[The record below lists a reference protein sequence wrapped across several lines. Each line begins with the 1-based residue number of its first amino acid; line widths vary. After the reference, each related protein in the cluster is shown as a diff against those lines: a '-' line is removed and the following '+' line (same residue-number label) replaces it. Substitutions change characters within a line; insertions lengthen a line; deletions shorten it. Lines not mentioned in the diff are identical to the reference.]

1 MRSYK
6 VHFLLVGPGALGC
19 LVGSIVSKG
28 IAGTEHHLTILDHN
42 QQRAGFLSEHGITYI
57 LGENSTKSAIPV
69 HFDPAAID
77 HVDVILLCV
86 KSYDVAASL
95 EFCGPLVT
103 EKTLVIFLQN
113 GISHLD
119 VPRSLETISAYGTT
133 TEGATLLSTGTVR
146 HAGHGVT
153 YLGFLEDVT
162 DHISALLKTTREIF
176 QRGGFETHLTE
187 QIVARLWT
195 KLYVNVGINA
205 LTAILRC
212 KNGELLTLPEA
223 GDRMQEAISETV
235 EIAKAQNIPVLDTPY
250 LTCQEVCRKTAE
262 NISSMLQDVQ
272 NCQRTEIEAIN
283 GAVVNLG
290 LRFNIPTP
298 ANNLLCQQIK
308 EIEAGYNR

>member
-1 MRSYK
+1 M
-6 VHFLLVGPGALGC
+6 HFLLVGPGALGC

-28 IAGTEHHLTILDHN
+28 IAGTEHRLTVLDHN
-42 QQRAGFLSEHGITYI
+42 EQRAGFLSKHGITYI
-57 LGENSTKSAIPV
+57 LGDNSTKSAISAYSS
-69 HFDPAAID
+69 PAAVGQ
-77 HVDVILLCV
+77 VDVILLCV

-95 EFCGPLVT
+95 EFCAPLLT
-103 EKTLVIFLQN
+103 EKALVVFLQN

-119 VPRSLETISAYGTT
+119 VPKSLETNSAYGTT
-133 TEGATLLSTGTVR
+133 TEGATLLSTGMVR

-153 YLGFLEDVT
+153 YLGFLDNVT
-162 DHISALLKTTREIF
+162 DHITALLKTTREVF
-176 QRGGFETHLTE
+176 HRGGFETHLSK
-187 QIVARLWT
+187 QIIARLWT
-195 KLYVNVGINA
+195 KLFVNVGINA

-212 KNGELLTLPEA
+212 KNGELLTHPAVGE
-223 GDRMQEAISETV
+223 RMKEAISEAV

-250 LTCQEVCRKTAE
+250 LTCQEVCHKTAE

-308 EIEAGYNR
+308 EIEAGYNP